1 MAKGNA
7 MATTD
12 RGRRMHR
19 RTAVLFLLA
28 FCCVSTTSALDIM
41 TWIPPYNISA
51 CETVLNATW
60 GDTCAPRFTITL
72 LAIQWYNCTTTGAIA
87 TNSGWTA
94 ADLTWVKNYCTTN
107 KVKLLMCI
115 TNWNPSWD
123 WTVATDCFKTNQA
136 AFIDNVINKVTAE
149 GFDGVDLD
157 FEASTGTA
165 YQSDF
170 AVFIK
175 ALATRLHAIGK
186 VLSIDSFPYIWN
198 NVNVSWWKDW
208 VGYMDFINPMQYQ
221 GGENDPNI
229 YYHWS
234 WRQDQGTSV
243 GYKAS
248 QIMLSFPGWMDT
260 WSGGS
265 MGTDLL
271 SYIKESQTTPK
282 EPGPIS
288 VWDCQFQA
296 AGWRTAAAWQALHKV
311 KLTNV
316 TPTRVASSDPA
327 ATTDRA
333 SGRMSVRM
341 NGNSLA
347 LTLTADDIY
356 SVKLFDA
363 QGRLVRNLFKGHIGK
378 GSVSLPFAKNGLAS
392 GGYVVDVASQTAHS
406 NSMIGVQ

>member
-1 MAKGNA
+1 MKNVKC
-7 MATTD
+7 TKS
-12 RGRRMHR
+12 HVWP
-19 RTAVLFLLA
+19 TAVFCAFLY
-28 FCCVSTTSALDIM
+28 VSTASSLDIM
-41 TWIPPYNISA
+41 TWIPPYNIGA

-72 LAIQWYNCTTTGAIA
+72 LAIQWYNCTTSGAIA
-87 TNSGWTA
+87 ANSGWTA
-94 ADLTWVKNYCTTN
+94 ADLTWVKNFCTTN
-107 KVKLLMCI
+107 KIKLLMCI

-136 AFIDNVINKVTAE
+136 AFIDNVINKVQAE

-157 FEASTGTA
+157 FEASTGTS

-170 AVFIK
+170 AIFIK

-198 NVNVSWWKDW
+198 NVNVTWWKDW

-221 GGENDPNI
+221 GGEDDPNI

-311 KLTNV
+311 KLTNR
-316 TPTRVASSDPA
+316 PTTAIA
-327 ATTDRA
+327 RA
-333 SGRMSVRM
+333 SGPLSPDLGSTPSAALVS
-341 NGNSLA
+341 GNRLC
-347 LTLTADDIY
+347 LRLPADDAY
-356 SVKLFDA
+356 GVKLFDA
-363 QGRLVRNLFKGHIGK
+363 QGKFVHTVYEGRLSAGTAYI
-378 GSVSLPFAKNGLAS
+378 SFAKNALTPGSYIVEVAAAS
-392 GGYVVDVASQTAHS
+392 ASRTAHGTT
-406 NSMIGVQ
+406 MIIVR